1 MSTDKRFSKI
11 LKDPRFKRM
20 PRRFRRVKIDSRFNS
35 MFSDSKFKTKYS
47 VDKRGRPIKRTS
59 KEDLEKFYEVDK
71 NTVNENEDAPV
82 ESSNPDKKFA
92 STSNAELPLK
102 KALLDV
108 SESDSNDDE
117 DDDGD
122 MDFSDIRGGVN
133 SSSSSDE
140 EEDLDTIEDQVVD
153 HDWGELDKDATRK
166 ENAVTSRLA
175 ACNLDWDRVT
185 AKDLF
190 VLFSSFGG
198 VIKSVKIYLSEF
210 GKQRLAE
217 EDLNGPKELA
227 DEIEE
232 DQEEE
237 GDPNNVEGSTFHME
251 KLRMYQ
257 LNRLKYYYAIV
268 ECNAK
273 ETASKIYDECDGM
286 EYELSATRL
295 DLRFVPDEMTFED
308 NPTQIATEMP
318 MLSNYQPTN
327 FSNTA
332 LQQST
337 VRLTWDE
344 TDQKRLQMTM
354 RKFDKDELMD
364 MDFKAYL
371 ASSSED
377 ENDEK
382 EATVEENANVN
393 DSAKNEEED
402 KIKKYRD
409 LLKDIESKEKKDDGE
424 RHMEISWTPAL
435 SEATEQIVKDK
446 IEKEQEKAMTPWE
459 KYQKDKKKK
468 TKANKKTAKTL
479 DGEERSEEANED
491 ASEKEEYIPTGAD
504 DPFFVHGD
512 GEDTKASTKKK
523 RKNRSKKNED
533 QSRENEAGNSH
544 GKSELEL
551 LIMDENDDKQHF
563 SMKQIIE
570 NEARKKKRKRGKK
583 KEAEQATV
591 DNFEI
596 DVKDSRFN
604 ALFNSP
610 DYILD
615 PSDPQFKKT
624 KAMEKLI
631 QEKQKRRKETTKI
644 ATGGSEASS
653 SKQNKLDPSLSF
665 LIKNVKTR
673 TEELMQR
680 KKAKS

>member
-1 MSTDKRFSKI
+1 MSVKI
-11 LKDPRFKRM
+11 LESCSLGNLLGSKVDHDDINEQMELEISVEDSREFLSSTLNEAERM

-327 FSNTA
+327 NTA

-644 ATGGSEASS
+644 ATG
-653 SKQNKLDPSLSF
+653 
-665 LIKNVKTR
+665 
-673 TEELMQR
+673 
-680 KKAKS
+680 